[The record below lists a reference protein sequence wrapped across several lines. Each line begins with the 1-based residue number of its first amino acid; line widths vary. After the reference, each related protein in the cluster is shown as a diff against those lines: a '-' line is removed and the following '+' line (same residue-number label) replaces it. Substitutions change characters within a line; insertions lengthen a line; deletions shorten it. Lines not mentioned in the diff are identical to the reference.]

1 MNADDR
7 LLLTEDEIIEA
18 VSEDEPN
25 MVKNHIEELEVAGYI
40 RTKVL
45 DDNVGY
51 HARDG
56 LTWSE
61 VKNISDPYKKKIL
74 LQMIPNPKTFFV
86 LFNTQ
91 KGKAKIISKEIRS
104 WVENPEEKKVVA
116 IVILDNDLTLGDQSA
131 ESFADTIGRDNV
143 ELFPL
148 SSSNKTTLSS
158 ILTYIDAYSTC
169 SGYKMPLIM
178 ALANDIQCK
187 KVLKIL
193 SHIRYAHL
201 NGRSHLVYGMAWD
214 EADKIYPM
222 LREKKLESGT
232 CIRDFTTD
240 DSALYRLGFV
250 TATEGSLLDEE
261 YPECANAFMYP
272 AEISEEDTPF
282 YRAFHHQDAV
292 RKYIPCPKAVS
303 NNTIA
308 LDMIDKN
315 SVYFNTPLILPSGE
329 VYYRKMIINSNA
341 KGADMRDFAFEVN
354 KRGINALVFN
364 QLGLVVY
371 KCGEPQVRMKI
382 KKRWFARVVFYA
394 YKKYALHTAPLVIIG
409 RRKVDR
415 GLGFTYAPRR
425 GRQGPTEIDEGYGPI
440 KTDGVE
446 GLVWTDEFLGHIE
459 DKATAVQK
467 AGRLAAICAQC
478 PQYPGKLTWWTDEST
493 GNQIDHHCRVVDS
506 ANDQKGANTILQAMT
521 RAKAEVPLV
530 KASKEK
536 GIDYGLSE
544 PFDDPKEAKKWCL
557 KNLTYNCS
565 EYKRH
570 NNPCTCTGSHGTCIR
585 ENSGPGE
592 TYIKYR
598 GELRPLYS
606 EAEIRSSPEH
616 GRGNTDARIMPV
628 LTIGTTDHARIMP
641 VKTDIQWGIKDSAR
655 VMPATTPAK
664 IVWIVIYKLEK
675 LRKV

>member
-18 VSEDEPN
+18 VSEDEPD

-91 KGKAKIISKEIRS
+91 KGKAKIISKEIKS
-104 WVENPEEKKVVA
+104 WVNEEKKVVA
-116 IVILDNDLTLGDQSA
+116 LVILDNDLTLGDQSA

-148 SSSNKTTLSS
+148 SSSNKTTLLS

-169 SGYKMPLIM
+169 PGYKMPLIM

-193 SHIRYAHL
+193 SHIRDAHM

-232 CIRDFTTD
+232 CMRDFTMD
-240 DSALYRLGFV
+240 GSSLHRLGFV

-272 AEISEEDTPF
+272 AEISEEDKPF
-282 YRAFHHQDAV
+282 YRAFHHEDAV
-292 RKYIPCPKAVS
+292 RKYIQCPKAVS
-303 NNTIA
+303 NNAIA

-315 SVYFNTPLILPSGE
+315 LVYFNSPLTLPTRE

-341 KGADMRDFAFEVN
+341 KGADMRDFALEVN

-371 KCGEPQVRMKI
+371 KCGETHVRIKI

-394 YKKYALHTAPLVIIG
+394 YKKFGLQNAPLVIIG

-440 KTDGVE
+440 QTDGVE

-478 PQYPGKLTWWTDEST
+478 PQYPGTLTWWTDEST

-506 ANDQKGANTILQAMT
+506 ANDQKGANTFLQAIT

-530 KASKEK
+530 KVSKEK

-544 PFDDPKEAKKWCL
+544 PFDHPNEAKKWCI

-641 VKTDIQWGIKDSAR
+641 VKTDIQWGVKDSAR
-655 VMPATTPAK
+655 VMPATTPSK

-675 LRKV
+675 LRKA